1 MGDIED
7 LSKKLQDSLNEKNRK
22 NSEDIE
28 NYILKKYNW
37 NVIINKTIDIYKNL
51 GGTNE

>member
-28 NYILKKYNW
+28 NYILKRYNW
-37 NVIINKTIDIYKNL
+37 NEIVKETLKLYK
-51 GGTNE
+51 EI